1 MKTFIK
7 FLSVAA
13 VVSSLSGCVVAV
25 GNGEGDWDDS
35 DSNWRKTQQANLG
48 YINNLK
54 IGTSAESVRSNL
66 GSPAFVETFQRQGE
80 TVEVL
85 FYRTNH
91 RHSDGE
97 TSKDECTPLVFKRGQ
112 LVGWGDKA
120 YQAM

>member
-7 FLSVAA
+7 FLTVAA

-54 IGTSAESVRSNL
+54 IGTSTESVRSNL